1 MSWFPDGMTI
11 TAALCQFTPV
21 PGDVETNCQRV
32 LDTIELRKADL
43 LIFPELFLTGY
54 SAGER
59 ATELIPAVEEAAR
72 RIHAAAL
79 ETECVVVC
87 GMPEEGGLSGVI
99 YNAALVAGLPDE
111 GPSTYR
117 KIHLPN
123 FGIFKEKAWFAHG
136 EDVPVF
142 TVGDMTFGV
151 AVCYDIFFPEVYRAM
166 VLQGADIV
174 ITISASPTQSRK
186 LFERMAPARA
196 IETTC
201 YHLYVNYVGDDGDL
215 SFWGG
220 SRAVSPLG
228 DELVVAPVGED
239 GIETVELDLER
250 VRADRQTRP
259 VLRDVLLQTES

>member
-1 MSWFPDGMTI
+1 MSPLPGDMSL

-21 PGDVETNCQRV
+21 PGDVEANCQRV
-32 LDTIELRKADL
+32 LDTISLQKTDL
-43 LIFPELFLTGY
+43 LVFPELYLTGY
-54 SAGER
+54 TAGER
-59 ATELIPAVEEAAR
+59 AVELVPAVEDAAR

-79 ETECVVVC
+79 EAGCVVVC
-87 GMPEEGGLSGVI
+87 GLPEEGGLSGVI
-99 YNAALVAGLPDE
+99 YNAALVAGLEDE

-136 EDVPVF
+136 EEVPVF

-166 VLQGADIV
+166 ALQGADVV
-174 ITISASPTQSRK
+174 ITISASPCQSRK
-186 LFERMAPARA
+186 LFEQMAPARA

-220 SRAVSPLG
+220 SRAISPLG
-228 DELVVAPVGED
+228 DELVVAPIGKEGV
-239 GIETVELDLER
+239 ETVELEVGQ
-250 VRADRQTRP
+250 VRADRQKRP
-259 VLRDVLLQTES
+259 VLRDVLLQG